1 MLGSAKDLVWYA
13 DPRDPGSAKGVFGW
27 EISEALQDQWQ
38 LPLLSQLVPSQ
49 WGDVHLFDLC
59 ISFGYP
65 NTAWAMVDAG
75 VTGCRVEERHLKRT
89 VAPPIN
95 PGFWEGWESEWPTC
109 SCAEQFRR
117 CKFCCFGF
125 PAETGTN
132 QIWTKDWSASL
143 REAQQAARES
153 AMDPLVQRILDALC
167 SGAKLPE
174 LSDEAGAHLLDI
186 AILIGNKEAA
196 TRLADLCQFRPFRR
210 WRSGNFFVEVF
221 EDNECCLFELRL
233 SNRQIGLRDPSMV
246 AAALVAGAQLLRLMV
261 FFPEDRFFEPFFE
274 LPMWLALVLSGHCR
288 ELSHLLPLHC
298 GSADQEWL
306 KRFEKDGAASLLLS
320 KSGWKV
326 TRVIEELQV
335 VGIPL
340 TSITFNAGFDLFWR
354 SWKGLLSLLD
364 LAVLQEDSALAARL
378 ACAGVSLSRNVVHC
392 IIAENFKLA
401 DDDAAMIAVRAAS
414 GHEICTKRVVIL
426 QVFQKIWGG
435 RTPPAELLKEVLA
448 LSIDV
453 PEMVREL
460 DLPEVWDVWEKS
472 WASLNSAPCQEPSSK
487 AASIGGEVRIQQEA
501 SVQAMHEVDDPPEP
515 SISKTT
521 GENLGLGVC
530 VGVGPPF
537 LKLF

>member
-1 MLGSAKDLVWYA
+1 
-13 DPRDPGSAKGVFGW
+13 
-27 EISEALQDQWQ
+27 
-38 LPLLSQLVPSQ
+38 
-49 WGDVHLFDLC
+49 
-59 ISFGYP
+59 
-65 NTAWAMVDAG
+65 
-75 VTGCRVEERHLKRT
+75 
-89 VAPPIN
+89 
-95 PGFWEGWESEWPTC
+95 
-109 SCAEQFRR
+109 
-117 CKFCCFGF
+117 
-125 PAETGTN
+125 
-132 QIWTKDWSASL
+132 
-143 REAQQAARES
+143 
-153 AMDPLVQRILDALC
+153 
-167 SGAKLPE
+167 
-174 LSDEAGAHLLDI
+174 
-186 AILIGNKEAA
+186 
-196 TRLADLCQFRPFRR
+196 
-210 WRSGNFFVEVF
+210 
-221 EDNECCLFELRL
+221 
-233 SNRQIGLRDPSMV
+233 
-246 AAALVAGAQLLRLMV
+246 
-261 FFPEDRFFEPFFE
+261 
-274 LPMWLALVLSGHCR
+274 MWLALVLSGHCR

-521 GENLGLGVC
+521 GENDDTLRALQASRNEVPAPPLNTDGVRLFRLTRMKRSKHVADVLLDPEGPLAALHQRVMEAGCEVDPDWSPLYALFVPITETQMDELIGLADDGYELLKDEHILALESDGQTMNQAFRSNIAKAGRPAVKIVDPNPTQDNAEDIHNHQQADAPDEEGPMLVVEEGFRTDSSLGF
-530 VGVGPPF
+530 PASSF
-537 LKLF
+537 LP